1 MRELWV
7 AKAETAR
14 PLPDIGARNIA
25 RVGVLI
31 GVMLV
36 SYWLAEAQGAGA
48 ALRPAPESAPAAH
61 AARTVS
67 LNESARLQLTS
78 KKGFTLNERGS
89 TSGTIAG
96 SMYIHLNLASTSK
109 VTAEVNIYP
118 REGSLTGT
126 GSASYRVQG
135 GVAVF
140 SGTMSITRGT
150 GKYAKARASG
160 LRFTG
165 TIQRRND
172 AVAVQLSGRLSY

>member
-1 MRELWV
+1 
-7 AKAETAR
+7 
-14 PLPDIGARNIA
+14 
-25 RVGVLI
+25 
-31 GVMLV
+31 
-36 SYWLAEAQGAGA
+36 
-48 ALRPAPESAPAAH
+48 
-61 AARTVS
+61 
-67 LNESARLQLTS
+67 
-78 KKGFTLNERGS
+78 
-89 TSGTIAG
+89 SGTIAG